1 LLLDGNIAPVRS
13 WLTEHIHRYG
23 KLKKPLEILQ
33 DVTGEGL
40 NAAYLA
46 AYLEDKYKNIYNI

>member
-1 LLLDGNIAPVRS
+1 M
-13 WLTEHIHRYG
+13 E

-46 AYLEDKYKNIYNI
+46 AYLEDKYKKTFTIYDAKKSW